1 MTGHPDCFGTMLP
14 SIQEGQSNVTHK
26 GKVFSFRIEK
36 AGGTFVE
43 SRKTETDIKQWE
55 ECARC
60 PDFDSC
66 YRLSS
71 AKLALET
78 AVRTIY

>member
-1 MTGHPDCFGTMLP
+1 MTGHPDCFGTMFP
-14 SIQEGQSNVTHK
+14 SIREGQPNVTHK

-36 AGGTFVE
+36 TGTFVE
-43 SRKTETDIKQWE
+43 SRKTETDVKQWE
-55 ECARC
+55 ECAHC

-71 AKLALET
+71 AKLAMEM
-78 AVRTIY
+78 AVKTIY